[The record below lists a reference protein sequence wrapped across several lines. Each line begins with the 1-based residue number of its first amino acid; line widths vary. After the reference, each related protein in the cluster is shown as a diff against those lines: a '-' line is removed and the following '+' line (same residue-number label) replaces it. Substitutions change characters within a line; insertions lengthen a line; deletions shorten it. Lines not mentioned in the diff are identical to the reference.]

1 MVLPRPVSSS
11 DVRIKSESIAVNT
24 ALAAGGDLAELG
36 VWIAPTGLRVVRV
49 TLLPQVASSGIDGDN
64 ASVWTLRAGVA
75 GSTISSVTQATDFAA
90 NTAVA
95 MTMGAEATIAQGTVI
110 TLQVANGAA
119 ADLDGIT
126 DLCIDWTSDGLVD
139 P

>member
-1 MVLPRPVSSS
+1 
-11 DVRIKSESIAVNT
+11 
-24 ALAAGGDLAELG
+24 
-36 VWIAPTGLRVVRV
+36 
-49 TLLPQVASSGIDGDN
+49 
-64 ASVWTLRAGVA
+64 
-75 GSTISSVTQATDFAA
+75 VTQATDFAA

-126 DLCIDWTSDGLVD
+126 YLCIDWTSDGLVD